1 MESIQQSDREKYCD
15 MVPAQ
20 KGAAQLPARFL
31 LILAAHLSLIRFDL
45 YLANMDF
52 ELLYQK
58 VKNYPISKKAA
69 LTKSVEAICSAVDM
83 ACIWYWK
90 EVLCLQRSAAT
101 VCLLRKYGVSAHL
114 VIGAQQ
120 MPFKA
125 HAWVEVDGRVVNDK
139 HYVGEVYATLDR
151 C

>member
-1 MESIQQSDREKYCD
+1 MS
-15 MVPAQ
+15 
-20 KGAAQLPARFL
+20 FL
-31 LILAAHLSLIRFDL
+31 VLKAYWKLIHFDL
-45 YLANMDF
+45 YLAWGNF
-52 ELLYQK
+52 
-58 VKNYPISKKAA
+58 AA
-69 LTKSVEAICSAVDM
+69 LYDKVRKYQVGDQHPAPDTVDRICFAVDM

-90 EVLCLQRSAAT
+90 EALCLQRSAAT
-101 VCLLRKYGVSAHL
+101 ACLLKKYGVQAQM

-139 HYVGEVYATLDR
+139 PYTPEIYAVLDR

>member
-1 MESIQQSDREKYCD
+1 MDLIKQTEQDRGIVELG
-15 MVPAQ
+15 Q
-20 KGAAQLPARFL
+20 ERSERLPVRFVL
-31 LILAAHLSLIRFDL
+31 VLEAYLSLMRFNLLLARRDFAPL
-45 YLANMDF
+45 YN
-52 ELLYQK
+52 K
-58 VKNYPISKKAA
+58 VRNYPTRKRTASSG
-69 LTKSVEAICSAVDM
+69 SVEAICSAIDM

-90 EVLCLQRSAAT
+90 EALCLQRSAAT

-125 HAWVEVDGRVVNDK
+125 HAWVEVEGRVVNDK
-139 HYVGEVYATLDR
+139 HYIGELYATLDR

>member
-1 MESIQQSDREKYCD
+1 MESIKHTEQNSGFIEIGQERSKR
-15 MVPAQ
+15 
-20 KGAAQLPARFL
+20 LPARSAL
-31 LILAAHLSLIRFDL
+31 VLEAYLTLIRFDL
-45 YLANMDF
+45 YLGRKNF
-52 ELLYQK
+52 QSLYTK
-58 VKNYPISKKAA
+58 VRDYRTRKRAA
-69 LTKSVEAICSAVDM
+69 SPGLVEAICSAVDM

-90 EVLCLQRSAAT
+90 EALCLQRSAAT

-139 HYVGEVYATLDR
+139 QYIGKLYATLDR